1 MNTIKSQAIAWFIFV
16 LILLLTVLFLRSLG
30 AQEVKTEER
39 ALEAYI
45 DYFHQTMKPKY
56 SRRAKRLIPYVLK
69 YSDKHGVD
77 PLLMGCLFSFES
89 SWRNFEG
96 GAGEQGPGQVMPEGK
111 NKKVREINGVEY
123 DLSKMEGQI
132 DASCAHMRESLDS
145 CDTLEGAFTHY
156 ATGGKCKLEDPL
168 KQAKM
173 RKRARHYE
181 KMKKRF
187 KR

>member
-1 MNTIKSQAIAWFIFV
+1 MSPSKTLAIAWFCFV
-16 LILLLTVLFLRSLG
+16 LVLLLTGVFLKALG
-30 AQEVKTEER
+30 AQEVKSDEEV
-39 ALEAYI
+39 LGAYI

-96 GAGEQGPGQVMPEGK
+96 GAGERGPGQVLPSNNRNIRK
-111 NKKVREINGVEY
+111 IAGVEY
-123 DLSKMEGQI
+123 NLSKIEGQI

-145 CDTLEGAFTHY
+145 CSNLTETFTHY
-156 ATGGKCKLEDPL
+156 WCGSCTHEDP
-168 KQAKM
+168 KKVSKM
-173 RKRARHYE
+173 RERARHYE
-181 KMKKRF
+181 KMKRKFR
-187 KR
+187 R